1 MIVPGSTTIAERK
14 AGGNAEDTTATKSIN
29 SVALDWPPKEV
40 NEGTGI
46 PAKEPGWS
54 GLSCTYLA
62 RMPGHL
68 QLHLAELLSSLLSQ
82 VSILAAFNFRTVLAM
97 SCRLLGIIAAA
108 AGDVTYARTR
118 ARCRLYTD
126 FSN

>member
-1 MIVPGSTTIAERK
+1 VIVPGSTTIAERK

-82 VSILAAFNFRTVLAM
+82 VSILAESKRNINRRHCVRERDGGCDQG
-97 SCRLLGIIAAA
+97 SG
-108 AGDVTYARTR
+108 ARKHNNSPVP
-118 ARCRLYTD
+118 L
-126 FSN
+126 